1 MKVNEIKYPLLS
13 RLKKN
18 YKSMQRNMVNLKKI
32 NICCYNINNI
42 SKKPF
47 LQYLLFKDNDKF
59 SFPWINY
66 NGKSKSNIFQLCLSK
81 LNEIF
86 KNKKTSFNNK
96 GFIYENDMIYVFFEI
111 KIDLDIHLIKEKD
124 LLIFTTIYEIINE
137 RKVLYY
143 NINESVYEFFIE
155 NPDSLFLYENELLV
169 ETPCIFYNGCESR
182 KVDYYKF
189 YNITKSG
196 FYGVF
201 GPFYYFTDI
210 LGSLKWGGWL
220 QSKEYIKILPDN
232 IVDKKNL
239 KFKNGSI
246 LRCVVFL
253 EDLLIKPNKD
263 IDHSDNTKYLT
274 EQKKN
279 NYSKYESDRNFNWI
293 ENYDSILLNDK
304 NKNLILAVKSLEYV
318 KILTYHNLDMKS
330 LPNNYS
336 TNISSFKIL

>member
-32 NICCYNINNI
+32 NICCYNINNN

-59 SFPWINY
+59 SFPWITY

-96 GFIYENDMIYVFFEI
+96 GFIYENEMMYVFFEI

-124 LLIFTTIYEIINE
+124 LYIFTTIYEIINE

-155 NPDSLFLYENELLV
+155 N
-169 ETPCIFYNGCESR
+169 
-182 KVDYYKF
+182 
-189 YNITKSG
+189 
-196 FYGVF
+196 
-201 GPFYYFTDI
+201 
-210 LGSLKWGGWL
+210 
-220 QSKEYIKILPDN
+220 
-232 IVDKKNL
+232 
-239 KFKNGSI
+239 
-246 LRCVVFL
+246 
-253 EDLLIKPNKD
+253 
-263 IDHSDNTKYLT
+263 
-274 EQKKN
+274 
-279 NYSKYESDRNFNWI
+279 
-293 ENYDSILLNDK
+293 
-304 NKNLILAVKSLEYV
+304 
-318 KILTYHNLDMKS
+318 
-330 LPNNYS
+330 
-336 TNISSFKIL
+336 